1 MSADVTAGQ
10 QTGADDTPGGTDGRD
25 TRGMGRPRSRLRWF
39 ANHLLMIGLALF
51 FLFPILFMVVGS
63 LKPDGDVLGQGLRAL
78 VPDQLT
84 FENYPDAF
92 QRAQFGRLFLNS
104 LIVSVSVVFLGLIV
118 NSLFGYALARL
129 RFTGRNF
136 VIAAIIALIIIPLEA
151 IAVPLL
157 FMVSGWGWID
167 TYHVQILPF
176 VAQPLFIYLFYTFF
190 LSMPKELEEAAK
202 VDGAG
207 PLTTFVRVVAPL
219 AKPAYASVAILSFLF
234 IWGQLLWPVMVTR
247 GPQVRPLPLGIAEF
261 QNLPPIQWGDVMA
274 FATMMVLPVLLVF
287 IVFQR
292 AFVQGV
298 ASQGVKG

>member
-1 MSADVTAGQ
+1 MSADTA
-10 QTGADDTPGGTDGRD
+10 AASDD
-25 TRGMGRPRSRLRWF
+25 RGMSRPRIGPRKV
-39 ANHLLMIGLALF
+39 ATHLGMALIAAF
-51 FLFPILFMVVGS
+51 FMFPILFMVVGS

-78 VPDQLT
+78 VPDQTT

-92 QRAQFGRLFLNS
+92 NRAQFGRLFLNS
-104 LIVSVSVVFLGLIV
+104 VIVSTSVVVLGLIV

-129 RFTGRNF
+129 RFTGRNL
-136 VIAAIIALIIIPLEA
+136 VVAAVIALIIIPLEA

-157 FMVSGWGWID
+157 FMVADWGWID

-190 LSMPKELEEAAK
+190 LNMPKELEEAAK

-207 PLTTFVRVVAPL
+207 PLTTFVRVIAPL

-247 GPQVRPLPLGIAEF
+247 GVEVRPLPLGIAEF
-261 QNLPPIQWGDVMA
+261 QNLPPIQWGDIMA
-274 FATMMVLPVLLVF
+274 FATMMVLPVLIVF
-287 IVFQR
+287 VVFQR
-292 AFVQGV
+292 AFVRGV

>member
-1 MSADVTAGQ
+1 MSTDDSDVGLTDDLGAQADASAGSI
-10 QTGADDTPGGTDGRD
+10 GAPSGGR
-25 TRGMGRPRSRLRWF
+25 RLLSHLGM
-39 ANHLLMIGLALF
+39 ALLAAF
-51 FLFPILFMVVGS
+51 FVFPILFMVVGS
-63 LKPDGDVLGQGLRAL
+63 LKPDGQVLGQGLRAL
-78 VPDQLT
+78 IPDQLT

-92 QRAQFGRLFLNS
+92 NRAQFGRLFLNS
-104 LIVSVSVVFLGLIV
+104 LIVSTSVVILGLIV

-129 RFTGRNF
+129 RFTGRN
-136 VIAAIIALIIIPLEA
+136 VVVAMVIALIIIPLEA

-190 LSMPKELEEAAK
+190 LTMPKELEEAAK

-207 PLTTFVRVVAPL
+207 PFTTFVRVVAPL

-247 GPQVRPLPLGIAEF
+247 GVQVRPLPLGIAEF
-261 QNLPPIQWGDVMA
+261 QNLPPIAWGDIMA
-274 FATMMVLPVLLVF
+274 YATMMVVPLLVVF
-287 IVFQR
+287 IIFQR
-292 AFVQGV
+292 AFVRGV

>member
-1 MSADVTAGQ
+1 MSADTTDRDEPVAPAGTPAGLETP
-10 QTGADDTPGGTDGRD
+10 TGWRRVATHA
-25 TRGMGRPRSRLRWF
+25 GMI
-39 ANHLLMIGLALF
+39 ALAVF
-51 FLFPILFMVVGS
+51 FLLPILFMFVGS
-63 LKPDGDVLGQGLRAL
+63 LKPDGEVLGQGLRTL
-78 VPDQLT
+78 VPGGLT
-84 FENYPDAF
+84 TENYSDAF
-92 QRAQFGRLFLNS
+92 ERARFGRLFTNS
-104 LIVSVSVVFLGLIV
+104 VIVSSVTVILGLIV

-129 RFTGRNF
+129 RFAGRNF
-136 VIAAIIALIIIPLEA
+136 VLAMVIALIIIPLEA

-190 LSMPKELEEAAK
+190 LNLPKELEEAAK
-202 VDGAG
+202 IDGAG
-207 PLTTFVRVVAPL
+207 PLTTFVRIVAPN

-247 GPQVRPLPLGIAEF
+247 GVDVRPLPLGIAEF
-261 QNLPPIQWGDVMA
+261 QNLPPIQWGDIMA
-274 FATMMVLPVLLVF
+274 FATMMVLPVLIVF

-292 AFVQGV
+292 AFVRGV